1 MPVSSIMLYLCF
13 MRKELVNTLRDFNRF
28 YTTVLGVVNNHILE
42 SDYSLTEARI
52 IYEVNKQEGIT
63 ARAIKET
70 LQIDEGYM
78 SRLVAKLVKQGI
90 MKKKQSKEDK
100 RIFAL
105 ALTSKGQQI
114 AAEINRQ
121 SDEQVKN
128 LVKHLNLKEQ
138 EHLAGLIIQVKQ
150 LLEKGNYNT
159 R

>member
-1 MPVSSIMLYLCF
+1 MK
-13 MRKELVNTLRDFNRF
+13 KELVNTLRDFNRF

-78 SRLVAKLVKQGI
+78 SRLVAKLVKQGV
-90 MKKKQSKEDK
+90 MKKKQSKDDK

-105 ALTSKGQQI
+105 ALTGKGQQI

-128 LVKHLNLKEQ
+128 LVKHLDTKEQ
-138 EHLAGLIIQVKQ
+138 EQLAGLIIQVKQ
-150 LLEKGNYNT
+150 LLEKGNYNKDGEHSL
-159 R
+159 